1 MRERIDSYL
10 DGWRTGDA
18 SRLLAGTADGFFFDD
33 PNRGRIE
40 RDAYEAY
47 VAELWVEARAYRGD
61 ERFDH
66 FEDLSEIVTGEKGD
80 GTLNVWFWW
89 QIAGG
94 GFVVLQGELH
104 VRSAVLATNFSQ
116 PSELFEKFPHRDVF
130 VAGKDGPGK

>member
-1 MRERIDSYL
+1 MSAGFGAEGGHPPASKLCSI
-10 DGWRTGDA
+10 GRTPWA
-18 SRLLAGTADGFFFDD
+18 
-33 PNRGRIE
+33 
-40 RDAYEAY
+40 
-47 VAELWVEARAYRGD
+47 
-61 ERFDH
+61 
-66 FEDLSEIVTGEKGD
+66 
-80 GTLNVWFWW
+80 FWW

>member
-1 MRERIDSYL
+1 MRERIESYL

-89 QIAGG
+89 QIAGTPIEG
-94 GFVVLQGELH
+94 SSLVNIGSNGVLSETICYYGDTTYTK
-104 VRSAVLATNFSQ
+104 RCQ
-116 PSELFEKFPHRDVF
+116 P
-130 VAGKDGPGK
+130 A

>member
-1 MRERIDSYL
+1 MRKRIESYL

-47 VAELWVEARAYRGD
+47 VAELWVEAGEYRGD

-89 QIAGG
+89 QIAGTPIEG
-94 GFVVLQGELH
+94 SSLVNIGSNGVLSETICYYGDTTYRN
-104 VRSAVLATNFSQ
+104 RSSRA
-116 PSELFEKFPHRDVF
+116 
-130 VAGKDGPGK
+130 